1 MLIAKIVA
9 VTMTAITIDY
19 QVVNQ
24 RASDLYVFATLF
36 HTAPSG
42 AQSDEPTLAYVGKD
56 SEGRTVVGKFLV
68 SVPHGMKVEVAEVP
82 YLMKL
87 APGQS
92 VTGRMVVPLPLTLR
106 HPYLQASPDAPLA
119 NPVHQLVVRLG
130 VLDAA
135 TFPDKATVVSPVKG
149 KDDVFICDYGFGLQL
164 QEFFDAPVDLGQQSA
179 PSRL

>member
-36 HTAPSG
+36 HTATSG
-42 AQSDEPTLAYVGKD
+42 AQSDDPTLTYVGKD

-68 SVPHGMKVEVAEVP
+68 AVPPGMKVEIAEVP
-82 YLMKL
+82 YLVKL
-87 APGQS
+87 APGQV
-92 VTGRMVVPLPLTLR
+92 VTGQMVVPLPLTLR
-106 HPYLQASPDAPLA
+106 HPYLQASADAPLA
-119 NPVHQLVVRLG
+119 SPVHQLVVRLG

-164 QEFFDAPVDLGQQSA
+164 QEFFDVPLGLPS
-179 PSRL
+179 PGVSSRL